1 MAGDCEGGVH
11 GGWAGGE
18 VEEKHRGQEG
28 SVGLTEVGEGEM
40 SGRALAEAHCENL
53 VEAVGCVR
61 LVDDGQEDGGVG
73 WQGWLG

>member
-1 MAGDCEGGVH
+1 M
-11 GGWAGGE
+11 
-18 VEEKHRGQEG
+18 EEKHRGQEG
-28 SVGLTEVGEGEM
+28 SVELTEVREGEK
-40 SGRALAEAHCENL
+40 SGRALAEAHLENL